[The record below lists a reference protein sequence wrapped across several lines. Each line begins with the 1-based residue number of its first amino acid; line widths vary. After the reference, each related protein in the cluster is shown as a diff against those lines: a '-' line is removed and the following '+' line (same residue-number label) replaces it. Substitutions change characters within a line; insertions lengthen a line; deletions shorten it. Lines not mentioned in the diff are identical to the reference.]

1 MTRVETDVAEE
12 TLGILI
18 APDGNRKQ
26 QVEKMIQQG
35 LDWVKKKEAGILST
49 TEIWISWQ
57 STL

>member
-1 MTRVETDVAEE
+1 VETDVAEE